1 MSLRFF
7 FPIFLIVLGIY
18 TSMVYAGQV
27 QERELKE
34 LDEVQTRL
42 DLQREWIQYRYD
54 ASVKSCYALFWVQR
68 CLDKARAQSIKDRK
82 VVRDQELD
90 LHDRKRLVNE
100 LQKDEK
106 DQIRVAEYQDPK
118 KVQERANNRAAYEE
132 KQRLRAERA
141 VELEERKKDAE
152 KRSQE
157 NKQTLH
163 LD

>member
-1 MSLRFF
+1 M
-7 FPIFLIVLGIY
+7 
-18 TSMVYAGQV
+18 
-27 QERELKE
+27 
-34 LDEVQTRL
+34 
-42 DLQREWIQYRYD
+42 
-54 ASVKSCYALFWVQR
+54 
-68 CLDKARAQSIKDRK
+68 
-82 VVRDQELD
+82 
-90 LHDRKRLVNE
+90 
-100 LQKDEK
+100 QKDEK

-157 NKQTLH
+157 NKQTSP